1 MQVFELLERG
11 LTGKMRP
18 FYVVCGKDDFLR
30 RQACL
35 IVRRLLLGDGA
46 GSEFPSDTFITKDG
60 DSLELATFLDEL
72 GTASLFGGKT
82 LLRVDQADKFVSNH
96 RQALEKHL
104 ARPTWP
110 NSALLLVDSWPANT
124 RLAKLTPE
132 EALLRCDL
140 GKEFKAAPWCQSWC
154 KSCHKVNLSGDGAR
168 ALAELVGPDLGRL
181 DQEILKLVAAL
192 PEGEFSISAR
202 QVDQLVANGT
212 QEIVWKIFDAMAQGR
227 PAVVLSILDDQ
238 YMTGT
243 AVENSMKMNGAI
255 AYHLRRVA
263 RAARSAK
270 SGNAGGLPGAMNEA
284 GIRPGF
290 PQKSA
295 ESLIRHLGARRLFG
309 LLEELITTDMALK
322 GGSKLPP
329 RTVLERQLLRLS
341 VPLSR
346 GV

>member
-1 MQVFELLERG
+1 
-11 LTGKMRP
+11 
-18 FYVVCGKDDFLR
+18 
-30 RQACL
+30 
-35 IVRRLLLGDGA
+35 
-46 GSEFPSDTFITKDG
+46 
-60 DSLELATFLDEL
+60 
-72 GTASLFGGKT
+72 
-82 LLRVDQADKFVSNH
+82 
-96 RQALEKHL
+96 
-104 ARPTWP
+104 
-110 NSALLLVDSWPANT
+110 
-124 RLAKLTPE
+124 
-132 EALLRCDL
+132 
-140 GKEFKAAPWCQSWC
+140 
-154 KSCHKVNLSGDGAR
+154 
-168 ALAELVGPDLGRL
+168 
-181 DQEILKLVAAL
+181 
-192 PEGEFSISAR
+192 
-202 QVDQLVANGT
+202 
-212 QEIVWKIFDAMAQGR
+212 MAQGR